1 MGACYP
7 PHAAPASPLSP
18 PPPLTVPDQL
28 GRQPIHWAAH
38 FNESGECCKLLL
50 AAGADPEH
58 GGRSGED
65 VAKSPLFTARS
76 AEVKALLLAAV
87 AAKKPAVAPLRR
99 QPSAPLPVPTAPTK
113 NENKEEVAAEAEA
126 EAENSKR
133 SRAEQRRAAA
143 APAQPAS
150 RPASP
155 SLSAISPATTN
166 RLSPFGSAPSTP
178 TLSPKASAKLAK
190 SKARW
195 DANLQRMDAARVDAT
210 RAERV
215 REAALA
221 LEDAE
226 IARWVAERRLA
237 SLRSTISPS
246 SSPEDLSPRGKVF
259 RRGAIVETSLLR
271 IRSI

>member
-1 MGACYP
+1 
-7 PHAAPASPLSP
+7 
-18 PPPLTVPDQL
+18 
-28 GRQPIHWAAH
+28 
-38 FNESGECCKLLL
+38 
-50 AAGADPEH
+50 
-58 GGRSGED
+58 
-65 VAKSPLFTARS
+65 
-76 AEVKALLLAAV
+76 VKALLLAAV

-99 QPSAPLPVPTAPTK
+99 QPSAPLPVPTAPAK
-113 NENKEEVAAEAEA
+113 GENREEVAAEAEA

-133 SRAEQRRAAA
+133 SRAERRRAAA
-143 APAQPAS
+143 AAAPSQPGS

-155 SLSAISPATTN
+155 SLSAISPATTK

-178 TLSPKASAKLAK
+178 TLSPKASAKLAE

-195 DANLQRMDAARVDAT
+195 DTNLQRMDAARVEAA

-237 SLRSTISPS
+237 SVRSTISPS